1 MQIRQFEYVR
11 EIAATGSITQA
22 AQKLFVSQQAL
33 SEMLK
38 LLEKE
43 LGFRIFERSSRG
55 VKPTKAGE
63 KFLLDLEKILPI
75 VHAWDTLKD
84 NRTRTEPIKIWL
96 QYVIKDLLT
105 SGGLIECAA
114 DINEVQ
120 IDWDTVNAR
129 EVLDLTIQDKNAIGI
144 LNTVEAGDVTAMSE
158 KAVKAGKLSMEV
170 LLKSPMAIVFAKDD
184 ELSKR
189 EILTPTDLC
198 GKYLVHNHQF
208 GSTPH
213 LKHICNYTN
222 NDGILL
228 PETVNTIEYLL
239 RHKDTFSYMP
249 EIVLKYNYHVV
260 QNHLCVRY
268 LENDTPYWL
277 CVLYHDNND
286 AVYAETVER
295 IMEYFERYD

>member
-11 EIAATGSITQA
+11 EIAAAGSITQA
-22 AQKLFVSQQAL
+22 AQKLFLSQQAL

-38 LLEKE
+38 LLEEE

-63 KFLLDLEKILPI
+63 KFLLDLEKILPL
-75 VHAWDTLKD
+75 VHAWDNLKD
-84 NRTRTEPIKIWL
+84 SRMRTEAIKIWL
-96 QYVIKDLLT
+96 QYIIKDLLT

-114 DINEVQ
+114 DIAGAQ

-129 EVLDLTIQDKNAIGI
+129 EVLDLTLRDKNAIGI
-144 LNTVEAGDVTAMSE
+144 LNTVEGGDVTVMSE
-158 KAVKAGKLSMEV
+158 KAVKAGKLNMEV
-170 LLKSPMAIVFAKDD
+170 LLKSPMALVFAKDD
-184 ELSKR
+184 ELSKH
-189 EILTPTDLC
+189 EILKPNDLC
-198 GKYLVHNHQF
+198 GKYLVHNYQF

-249 EIVLKYNYHVV
+249 EIVLKHNYHVA
-260 QNHLCVRY
+260 QKHLCVRY
-268 LENDTPYWL
+268 LENDKPYWL
-277 CVLYHDNND
+277 CVLYHADND
-286 AVYAETVER
+286 AIYAEAVER
-295 IMEYFERYD
+295 IMEYFERYF